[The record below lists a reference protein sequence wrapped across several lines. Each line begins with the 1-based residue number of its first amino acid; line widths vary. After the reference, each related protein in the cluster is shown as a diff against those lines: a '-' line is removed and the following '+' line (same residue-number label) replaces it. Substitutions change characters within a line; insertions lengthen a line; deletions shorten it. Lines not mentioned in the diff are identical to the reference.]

1 MPDEPRDDRRFA
13 NNPFARAV
21 AGRPEPDDEKATSPI
36 MYVAFGLLSLVLVAI
51 FVAALVLPPLF
62 MHTLIVRG
70 IRSGRPA
77 MLAMGILIAVVYMLI
92 VFSVG
97 KKLMGKPRTPPP
109 DDGAG

>member
-1 MPDEPRDDRRFA
+1 MRDESGDDRRFA

-21 AGRPEPDDEKATSPI
+21 VGRPEPDDDKATSPV

-70 IRSGRPA
+70 LRSGRPA
-77 MLAMGILIAVVYMLI
+77 MLAMGLLIAVLYLSI

-97 KKLMGKPRTPPP
+97 KRLMGKPRTPP
-109 DDGAG
+109 DEG